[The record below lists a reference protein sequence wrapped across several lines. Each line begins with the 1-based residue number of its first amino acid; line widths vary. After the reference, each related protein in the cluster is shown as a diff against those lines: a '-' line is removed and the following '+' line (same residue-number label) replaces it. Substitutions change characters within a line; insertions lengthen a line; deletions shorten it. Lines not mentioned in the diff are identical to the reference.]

1 MRGSVRALAR
11 GIACAVVVVP
21 AASSVPAGAAAGSSG
36 SQGTLLVVSSGA
48 TPGPVRVALVDV
60 ASGATRGVLQGRDVS
75 PTGAAWSPDG
85 KWIALAKG
93 RGVVLLAGDGH
104 GLRRLPQLR
113 RGHAQGSTF
122 PGSFSWAP
130 DSRMLAV
137 DEAAGHRL
145 VIRGIDGG
153 ARVIRRTGSG
163 TLILS
168 VSWSP
173 DGRWIAYDRDRDV
186 GSANGAGCCSMTLHL
201 IRPDGS
207 GDHTVAVMR
216 DAAHDAPSR
225 ALWAPGAER
234 FVFSTEAR
242 DPDDPALALVD
253 VDSGKVTALALRG
266 LALGWS
272 GDGRELAV
280 VRVASNGRPNALSLI
295 DSSGHGR
302 VLATDLPPSAF
313 AGAWSPTGT
322 KLVIAG
328 ARVRAHEITAADLEL
343 IDPAG
348 GSPRVISQLPRG
360 SEVESVAWRPAAG
373 TR

>member
-1 MRGSVRALAR
+1 M
-11 GIACAVVVVP
+11 
-21 AASSVPAGAAAGSSG
+21 
-36 SQGTLLVVSSGA
+36 
-48 TPGPVRVALVDV
+48 
-60 ASGATRGVLQGRDVS
+60 
-75 PTGAAWSPDG
+75 
-85 KWIALAKG
+85 
-93 RGVVLLAGDGH
+93 
-104 GLRRLPQLR
+104 
-113 RGHAQGSTF
+113 
-122 PGSFSWAP
+122 
-130 DSRMLAV
+130 
-137 DEAAGHRL
+137 
-145 VIRGIDGG
+145 
-153 ARVIRRTGSG
+153 
-163 TLILS
+163 
-168 VSWSP
+168 
-173 DGRWIAYDRDRDV
+173 
-186 GSANGAGCCSMTLHL
+186 
-201 IRPDGS
+201 
-207 GDHTVAVMR
+207 
-216 DAAHDAPSR
+216 
-225 ALWAPGAER
+225 
-234 FVFSTEAR
+234 FSTEAR

-272 GDGRELAV
+272 GDGRELAF

-322 KLVIAG
+322 ELVIAG